1 MQRWFRAG
9 LAVLTLFAA
18 SAALAPPVN
27 VSQKKR
33 KFAPDELQIAAGTTV
48 HIVNDDNVTPHIYI
62 DSPTMKFD
70 SGEQPVGSIV
80 DLVFDKQ
87 GAFTVLCAS
96 HPTMHLKVSVQ

>member
-9 LAVLTLFAA
+9 LVVFTLFAA
-18 SAALAPPVN
+18 SAALAATVN
-27 VSQKKR
+27 VSQKNR

-48 HIVNDDNVTPHIYI
+48 HIVNDDNVTHHIYV

-70 SGEQPVGSIV
+70 SGEQPVGSTV

-87 GAFTVLCAS
+87 GTFTVLCAI
-96 HPTMHLKVSVQ
+96 HPTMHLKVAVQ